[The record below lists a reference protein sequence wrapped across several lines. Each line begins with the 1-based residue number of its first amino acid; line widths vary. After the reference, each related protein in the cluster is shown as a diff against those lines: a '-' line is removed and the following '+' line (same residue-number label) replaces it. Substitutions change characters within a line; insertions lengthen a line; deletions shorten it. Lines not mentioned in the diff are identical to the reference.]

1 MRNVAGLA
9 FLAVAWCGPALADT
23 ADLET
28 GYRQAIE
35 HVRKHAREYWL
46 DGTPQGER
54 ALSHA
59 WTLLADWTAAY
70 LNEHPKATP
79 KLLKHAS
86 PDGNLDVVP
95 LGPRTMLV
103 SDWAGDAFGTIFI
116 VDGSDGPFRP
126 KWSIRGRKAREAFP
140 LLDAW
145 TAKGAQQDCRDAVGD
160 ADWLRCGS
168 LDGTVVR
175 FPDDAQGHPRF
186 YVEGRY
192 IELAGNT
199 ETKQMSFW
207 TWTGATA
214 EPQLATTFDVNL
226 EDDPTRLDGD
236 VLKVRIGENYR
247 VISPWW
253 DHLDR
258 QLDWEFRIGPE
269 RIEDLGKKP
278 VAPEPEVEAV
288 DEVLFRVAHHL
299 PADDVATREVQAAVG
314 KVIDD
319 ARRDYP
325 GGEPSLSM
333 AGSPT
338 VRHQNGLSLVC
349 LPTDEDAGNVTF
361 TLAGSFVSDISAAPN
376 DTGNFCPPDK
386 P

>member
-9 FLAVAWCGPALADT
+9 FLASAWCGPALADT

-35 HVRKHAREYWL
+35 RVQKHSKDFWL
-46 DGTPQGER
+46 DGKPQGER

-79 KLLKHAS
+79 KLLEHAS
-86 PDGNLDVVP
+86 PDANLDVVP

-103 SDWAGDAFGTIFI
+103 SAWAGDAFGTIFI
-116 VDGSDGPFRP
+116 VDGTDGPFRP
-126 KWSIRGRKAREAFP
+126 KWSIRGRAAREAFP

-160 ADWLRCGS
+160 ADWPRCGS
-168 LDGTVVR
+168 LAGTVVR
-175 FPDDAQGHPRF
+175 LPDDAQGHPRF

-192 IELAGNT
+192 IALGGNT
-199 ETKQMSFW
+199 EAKQMSFW
-207 TWTGATA
+207 TWTGTNA

-258 QLDWEFRIGPE
+258 QLDWEFRIGQE

-288 DEVLFRVAHHL
+288 DEVLFRVTHHL
-299 PADDVATREVQAAVG
+299 PADDVATREVQAAAG
-314 KVIDD
+314 KIVDD

-325 GGEPSLSM
+325 GGEPSLRM

-338 VRHQNGLSLVC
+338 VRHQGGISLVC
-349 LPTDEDAGNVTF
+349 LPTDEDAGNVTV
-361 TLAGSFVSDISAAPN
+361 TLAGAFVSDVSATPN
-376 DTGNFCPPDK
+376 DTGDFCPPDK